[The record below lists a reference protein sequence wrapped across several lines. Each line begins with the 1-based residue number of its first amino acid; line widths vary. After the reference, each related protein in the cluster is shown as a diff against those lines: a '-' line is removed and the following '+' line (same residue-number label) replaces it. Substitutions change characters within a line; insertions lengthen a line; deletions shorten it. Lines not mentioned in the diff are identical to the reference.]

1 LEKRT
6 KEFDVKTF
14 TTAEGSDQAQI
25 ASSEGMIDEKSE
37 KNCKMHMVVPYGKE
51 KKSILSELV
60 AVSFWLPN
68 IERIEDQ
75 KNLLRRFLLS
85 DLL

>member
-1 LEKRT
+1 MRKA
-6 KEFDVKTF
+6 KK
-14 TTAEGSDQAQI
+14 I
-25 ASSEGMIDEKSE
+25 AKWLS
-37 KNCKMHMVVPYGKE
+37 VPPYGKE